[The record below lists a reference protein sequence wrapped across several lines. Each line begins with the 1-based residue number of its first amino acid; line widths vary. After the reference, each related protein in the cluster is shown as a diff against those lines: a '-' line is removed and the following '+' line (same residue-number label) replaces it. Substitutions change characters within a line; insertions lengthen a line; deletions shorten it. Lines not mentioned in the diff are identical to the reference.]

1 VQATDEY
8 LSRVAEIADIVRSE
22 ARSAE
27 REGCL
32 GDKTV
37 AALRDTGL
45 LRMSLPPEYGGA
57 NLAMGSTF
65 PVCEALA
72 RVNGSAGWNLS
83 IGLTTAGQALGLA
96 GDARDEVLGDPTTV
110 VAGTINFLAVS
121 ATRVDGGYVF
131 DGNATFLSGSSYS
144 TWLVIGGM
152 LRDGG
157 TPVLD
162 ANGIPTIV
170 RGLTPTSSVELLD
183 TWHVS
188 GMRATASNDAP
199 LAGLFIPD
207 RFICAMDHPGLPEGD
222 PARGLPLLS
231 RFGANLSFVALG
243 TARAALDGLIAVAA
257 AKVLLSSQLPLRERA
272 DVQIDAAR
280 SLGLI
285 EAGRAFV
292 WGTWHALQDKALT
305 GAALGPDDQMR
316 LRLSYITAVEHA
328 AQAADLAFRAGG
340 SASLFEAN
348 GIERPWRDTHAVT
361 KHLAV
366 SVRLYERVGR
376 VVLGLPPVAGF
387 M

>member
-1 VQATDEY
+1 VPTTDDY
-8 LSRVAEIADIVRSE
+8 LSRVAEIADLVRSE
-22 ARSAE
+22 APTSE
-27 REGCL
+27 RDGAL
-32 GDKTV
+32 SDKTV
-37 AALRDTGL
+37 AAIRETGL

-57 NLAMGSTF
+57 SLPMASTF

-72 RVNGSAGWNLS
+72 RVNGSAGWNLG
-83 IGLTTAGQALGLA
+83 IGVTTAGQALGLA
-96 GDARDEVLGDPTTV
+96 PAARDEVLGDPMTL
-110 VAGTINFLAVS
+110 VAGTINFLAVT
-121 ATRVDGGYVF
+121 ATRADGGYVF

-144 TWLVIGGM
+144 NWLVIGGM
-152 LRDGG
+152 LRERGA
-157 TPVLD
+157 PVLD
-162 ANGIPTIV
+162 QHGMPTIV
-170 RGLTPTSSVELLD
+170 RGLTPTSSVELHD

-199 LAGLFIPD
+199 LNALFIPD

-243 TARAALDGLIAVAA
+243 TARAALDGLIAVAGE
-257 AKVLLSSQLPLRERA
+257 KVLLSSQLPLRERA

-280 SLGLI
+280 ALGLI
-285 EAGRAFV
+285 EAGRALV
-292 WGTWHALQDKALT
+292 WGTWHAAQDKALA
-305 GAALGPDDQMR
+305 GVALGTDDQMR

-328 AQAADLAFRAGG
+328 AHAADLAFRAGG

-348 GIERPWRDTHAVT
+348 GIERAWRDTHAVT